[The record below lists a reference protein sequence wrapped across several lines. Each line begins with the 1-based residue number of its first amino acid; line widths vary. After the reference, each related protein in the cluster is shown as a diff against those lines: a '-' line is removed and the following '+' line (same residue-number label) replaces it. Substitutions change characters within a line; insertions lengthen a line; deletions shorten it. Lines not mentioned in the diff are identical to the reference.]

1 MSDIVIDGLVLH
13 YQRSGHGQPVV
24 LVHGSW
30 DDHHGW
36 DDLVPYLEPH
46 LTVIR
51 YDRRGH
57 GRSDCPPGQG
67 RIGED
72 VDDLAG
78 LIQHLGHSRVH
89 LVGHSY
95 GATVAL
101 LSALRYPQ
109 LCRSLTIHEPPL
121 FALLAEAGEAELT
134 RQVRDRMSRVMTLL
148 ASGEIEEGTQ
158 TFVDEVG
165 FGPGTWDH
173 VLDSGLRK
181 TFIDHADTW
190 LDQARD
196 PDRLALEAELLATV
210 STPTLITR
218 GDRGL
223 PWYPPVMRILA
234 DTIPDAILHVI
245 HGCAHAPQLT
255 HPNEFATA
263 IIEHVD
269 VLTRLSMPGR
279 QESRRHCR
287 PCTDSQHPI
296 EAKVKP
302 SSPNPAS

>member
-13 YQRSGHGQPVV
+13 YQTSGHGEPVV

-36 DDLVPYLEPH
+36 DDVVPYLEPH

-78 LIQHLGHSRVH
+78 LVQHLGHGPVH
-89 LVGHSY
+89 VVGHSY

-101 LSALRYPQ
+101 LLALRYPQ
-109 LCRSLTIHEPPL
+109 LCHSLTIHEPPL
-121 FALLAEAGEAELT
+121 FALLAEAGETGLAEL
-134 RQVRDRMSRVMTLL
+134 VRDRMGRVIELL
-148 ASGEIEEGTQ
+148 TSGQIEEGTRK
-158 TFVDEVG
+158 FVDEVG

-173 VLDSGLRK
+173 VLSPRLRES
-181 TFIDHADTW
+181 FIAHADTW

-196 PDRLALEAELLATV
+196 PDRLALATRLLASLSV
-210 STPTLITR
+210 PILITH

-223 PWYPPVMRILA
+223 PWYAPVVRILT
-234 DTIPDAILHVI
+234 DTIPGAMLRVI
-245 HGCAHAPQLT
+245 HGCAHAPHLT

-263 IIEHVD
+263 VIEHID
-269 VLTRLSMPGR
+269 SSARPSMPGR
-279 QESRRHCR
+279 QEFW
-287 PCTDSQHPI
+287 
-296 EAKVKP
+296 
-302 SSPNPAS
+302 